1 VGHEATDRVDRGA
14 RGALTAPALAE
25 VPTSSTA
32 QPSPPAEPIQPIAAA
47 PSTEPA
53 EAAADDWGAFAATAA
68 AAPTKIFETRF
79 YGYIDTY
86 FESSFLVPDGI
97 DAAGGIQRQDPQY
110 GYDVLN
116 LHAMVQGSI
125 VGKYRYFLNLAART
139 LGSAG
144 EDVALSVRNA
154 WVEVPILS
162 QHLQVR
168 LGKTYR
174 RFGLYNELLDAVPT
188 FIGIEPPEMFDPDH
202 LMLTRTTNLMLHGTF
217 QPADAWTLSWALTTG
232 NDERASTAVPVG
244 ADLRANWNQ
253 VFTFGASFYW
263 SGGAAE
269 PTRAVGEGSPTGG
282 VINWMAED
290 HFWVGDVFAEVR
302 TAGWILQAEAAYAR
316 HNAMRDPAAVA
327 LLAGAGLDARQRAR
341 FFVNGDPTQ
350 GTTNPDV
357 TYEVFTTYFRGG
369 YELQLADMTLTPYVQ
384 FDYYS
389 NPETI
394 RAKSFGGD
402 GDEAGMSENG
412 QFSKVT
418 LGAVLRPVEQV
429 ALKLDGGA
437 HVYEYAGKT
446 DLYTEV
452 RLSFSY
458 LWDLGI

>member
-1 VGHEATDRVDRGA
+1 MQRET
-14 RGALTAPALAE
+14 ALVAALIGVLTTIEPALAE

-32 QPSPPAEPIQPIAAA
+32 SPSPPAETSPPASAA
-47 PSTEPA
+47 STES
-53 EAAADDWGAFAATAA
+53 EDWGAFAATAA
-68 AAPTKIFETRF
+68 AAPTKIFETRL

-86 FESSFLVPDGI
+86 FETSMLVPDGI
-97 DAAGGIQRQDPQY
+97 DASGAIQRQDPGY

-139 LGSAG
+139 LGSAN

-162 QHLQVR
+162 QYLQVR

-174 RFGLYNELLDAVPT
+174 RFGLYNEILDAVPT

-232 NDERASTAVPVG
+232 DDERTSTAVPLG

-253 VFTFGASFYW
+253 VLTFGASFYW

-269 PTRAVGEGSPTGG
+269 PTRGVGDGSPRGG

-290 HFWVGDVFAEVR
+290 HFWVADAYAELR
-302 TAGWILQAEAAYAR
+302 TSGWILQAEAAFAR
-316 HNAMRDPAAVA
+316 HDARRDPAAVA
-327 LLAGAGLDARQRAR
+327 LLAGAGLNARQRAR

-350 GTTNPDV
+350 GTTAPDV
-357 TYEVFTTYFRGG
+357 TYDVFTTYFRGG
-369 YELQLADMTLTPYVQ
+369 YELQLADMTLTPYAQ

-402 GDEAGMSENG
+402 GDEAGLSETG
-412 QFSKVT
+412 KFGKIT